1 MIEPSIVYNPNMQWI
16 LNAVLALIT
25 LGIALELK
33 LKDFE
38 DVLKEPRNVI
48 IGLLTQFLLLPS
60 ITFLLINLLEVEGG
74 LALGMLL
81 VGCCPGGGMSNLF
94 TQLAKGNSA
103 LSITM
108 TATSSTLAMFLMPI
122 NFIFWASLYSES
134 ANLLQEFEIDRI
146 RFMMT
151 LIIILAIPLTLG
163 LWMRAKYEDFALKL
177 LKPLRI
183 FSMLALTSFIV
194 VGILG
199 NRALL
204 ADYISMV
211 FWLVF
216 IHNTCALT
224 LGFLTAKLTG
234 LPPSDQKAISLEVG
248 IQNSGL
254 GLVVI
259 FSFFDG
265 NGYMALIAA
274 WWGIW
279 HLIAGFFLS
288 QFYRRFYSSH

>member
-1 MIEPSIVYNPNMQWI
+1 
-16 LNAVLALIT
+16 L
-25 LGIALELK
+25 
-33 LKDFE
+33 
-38 DVLKEPRNVI
+38 
-48 IGLLTQFLLLPS
+48 
-60 ITFLLINLLEVEGG
+60 
-74 LALGMLL
+74 
-81 VGCCPGGGMSNLF
+81 
-94 TQLAKGNSA
+94 
-103 LSITM
+103 
-108 TATSSTLAMFLMPI
+108 
-122 NFIFWASLYSES
+122 
-134 ANLLQEFEIDRI
+134 
-146 RFMMT
+146 RF
-151 LIIILAIPLTLG
+151 
-163 LWMRAKYEDFALKL
+163 
-177 LKPLRI
+177 

-216 IHNTCALT
+216 IHNTCALI
-224 LGFLTAKLTG
+224 LGFLSAKLTG
-234 LPPSDQKAISLEVG
+234 LPRKDQKAISLEVG